1 MMKNVT
7 LREIREFAQQQIA
20 AGQRFFDWELD
31 DTMQVPTRTLDDIV
45 FAESPEY
52 LWDVEYNVSY
62 EFDEQ
67 GVLMAQC
74 YPFAAVDEMKQKR
87 EQMFEAEWSNYGLDE
102 LRGTDY
108 SRALMKLENDVMEAV
123 PFPEPE
129 FTVEVP
135 LTHGYSDTSRRDET
149 KFSLSYINLATE
161 EAIRE
166 HLGIKKVQPWELRD
180 MMQATGMISDFGMEA
195 EEVDELIEAVC
206 A

>member
-1 MMKNVT
+1 MKNVT
-7 LREIREFAQQQIA
+7 LRAIREFAQQQIA
-20 AGQRFFDWELD
+20 AGKSFDDWDLD
-31 DTMQVPTRTLDDIV
+31 RTMQVPSHVLNNIV
-45 FAESPEY
+45 FAEAPEY

-62 EFDEQ
+62 EFSEQ

-74 YPFAAVDEMKQKR
+74 YPFSAVDEMKEKR
-87 EQMFEAEWSNYGLDE
+87 EKMFRELWDERGLFDLCGSE
-102 LRGTDY
+102 Y
-108 SRALMKLENDVMEAV
+108 SRAMMKLEGDVMAAV

-135 LTHGYSDTSRRDET
+135 LAHGYSDTSRRDET
-149 KFSLSYINLATE
+149 KFSLSRINLATE

-166 HLGIKKVQPWELRD
+166 HLGIQKVQPWELRD
-180 MMQATGMISDFGMEA
+180 MMQATGMISDLGMEE